1 MLVILNLLN
10 TPHFLLFTISIA
22 LVIKS
27 ILLYILIPQA
37 FKSPSTQKTCI
48 FLITVLIGSMA
59 GEVSWQFKLFR
70 YLFAP
75 IIPYSAIIFFIRIAW
90 ACLIIQYQSL
100 GLFLDSLTERKFQLN
115 LIQKSLLI
123 LSSTVAAYYI
133 YLAFFDTSLVNETER
148 SIALSTMSPFTAN
161 LEITVMRHTVLYI
174 LPILTLPNLF
184 LTIRRIRSKT
194 LPKILHHQLDVIIRY
209 LMVPYFIAELLIALN
224 FEFKALKL
232 YTNAIVGIS
241 ALLITYIVYY
251 CINRVMGMR
260 FLNFTN
266 HVESKHTFN
275 FVDDF
280 KIILEQ
286 LSVATTTQELTQ
298 ITGTFFKQ
306 AFNIPS
312 KKTNLYLRS
321 NLTNENLRS
330 TEIDTVVEEFCST
343 HNQNVCAFINQNKII
358 IFDELMFSNFYE
370 EDQTRTSIIHFLQ
383 KINADVFLPI
393 FEKER
398 IIAYIVIE
406 SNARPKHLYSNVERD
421 EMLVFASYLSN
432 IINLLQNRNLESLIL
447 QEKELKEELY
457 KKHQEINQYKESI
470 RSFLKNSKHKEI
482 GIIFYKYRRFIFANQ
497 TAKEMIKINVNTQEG
512 HPISRALKQV
522 ARQVEEY
529 KAPQTMMVKDVDG
542 SRLVISGVLN
552 LEQNNVILIISYP
565 DIADII
571 TKQINLLKDPTKWD
585 YLLYL
590 ETTKPG
596 QLINQLIPGTGE
608 TLLNFKIN
616 LLQTALSKKATLLET
631 AAEDLM
637 PMVELLHHVSMR
649 DNLHVIKLQGPTNP
663 FEMAAKLFGINPIY
677 GAQTPAQKPI
687 LEKLDGNG
695 TLFIQNVEYLD
706 KETQEYLAEFI
717 QYGYYRVFKS
727 DHKISANVR
736 IICSTNQNLQILMQE
751 GNFLPSLF
759 NEFKKCTI
767 CVPSLLELPDL
778 ELHEL
783 AQGYT
788 EQAIQTNDFKNL
800 LELSEKEKSKLI
812 GNRPV
817 SLQELKTKVQ
827 QILVQKSKK
836 NNIEQEIHFDPAYEI
851 TDPELV
857 QASRLGKYALRD
869 HKMMVMLWN
878 KFKNQNKI
886 AAFLGV
892 NRSSVNR
899 RCREYNLEM

>member
-1 MLVILNLLN
+1 MLVLFNLLN
-10 TPHFLLFTISIA
+10 TPHFLFCTILIA
-22 LVIKS
+22 LIIKAV
-27 ILLYILIPQA
+27 LLYLLIPQA

-59 GEVSWQFKLFR
+59 GELSWQFKLSR

-90 ACLIIQYQSL
+90 AFLIIQYQAL
-100 GLFLDSLTERKFQLN
+100 GLFLDSLTERKFSLN
-115 LIQKSLLI
+115 LLQKVLI
-123 LSSTVAAYYI
+123 LISGTVAAFYV
-133 YLAFFDTSLVNETER
+133 YLAFFDTELVDETER
-148 SIALSTMSPFTAN
+148 HIALSTMSPFTVN

-184 LTIRRIRSKT
+184 LTIGKLRSKL
-194 LPKILHHQLDVIIRY
+194 LPKILHHQLAVIIKY
-209 LMVPYFIAELLIALN
+209 LMIPYFIAELLVALN
-224 FEFKALKL
+224 FEFRALKV

-251 CINRVMGMR
+251 CIIRVMGMR

-266 HVESKHTFN
+266 HVQSKHSFN

-286 LSVATTTQELTQ
+286 LSFATTPQELAQ
-298 ITGTFFKQ
+298 ITSTFFKQ
-306 AFNIPS
+306 AFTIPLR
-312 KKTNLYLRS
+312 KVNLSLRN
-321 NLTNENLRS
+321 NLPKENLRS
-330 TEIDTVVEEFCST
+330 SEVDTIVEEFCST
-343 HNQNVCAFINQNKII
+343 HNQQVCNFILQHKILI
-358 IFDELMFSNFYE
+358 YDELMFSNFYE
-370 EDQTRTSIIHFLQ
+370 EDSIRSTIIEFLK

-393 FEKER
+393 FEKDR
-398 IIAYIVIE
+398 IIAYIIIE
-406 SNARPKHLYSNVERD
+406 SNARPSHLYSNIERD
-421 EMLVFASYLSN
+421 EMLVFASYISN
-432 IINLLQNRNLESLIL
+432 IINLLQNRNLEALIL

-457 KKHQEINQYKESI
+457 KKHQEIHQYKESI

-482 GIIFYKYRRFIFANQ
+482 GIIFYKYRKFIFANQ
-497 TAKEMIKINVNTQEG
+497 TAKEMVKINVNTHEG
-512 HPISRALKQV
+512 HPITRALKQI
-522 ARQVEEY
+522 AKQVEEY
-529 KAPQTMMVKDVDG
+529 KSPQTMMVKDLDG

-596 QLINQLIPGTGE
+596 QLINQLIPGSGE

-631 AAEDLM
+631 ASEDLM
-637 PMVELLHHVSMR
+637 PMVELLHHISMR
-649 DNLHVIKLQGPTNP
+649 DNLHVLKLQNVTSPLDI
-663 FEMAAKLFGINPIY
+663 AAKLFGVNPIY
-677 GAQTPAQKPI
+677 GSQYAQQKP
-687 LEKLDGNG
+687 LMEKLDGNG
-695 TLFIQNVEYLD
+695 TLFIQNIEYLD
-706 KETQEYLAEFI
+706 RETQEYLAEFI
-717 QYGYYRVFKS
+717 QYGYYRPYKS
-727 DHKISANVR
+727 EQKTAANVR
-736 IICSTNQNLQILMQE
+736 IICSTTQQLPVLVQE
-751 GNFLPSLF
+751 GSFMPNLF

-767 CVPSLLELPDL
+767 CVPSLLELSDL
-778 ELHEL
+778 EINEL
-783 AQGYT
+783 TQGFT

-800 LELSEKEKSKLI
+800 LELSDKEKLKLI

-836 NNIEQEIHFDPAYEI
+836 NNIEKEIHFDPAYEI
-851 TDPELV
+851 TDPELI

-869 HKMMVMLWN
+869 HKIMVMLWN

-886 AAFLGV
+886 ATFLGV

-899 RCREYNLEM
+899 RCREYNLEV

>member
-10 TPHFLLFTISIA
+10 TPHFLFCTISIA
-22 LVIKS
+22 LIIKS

-59 GEVSWQFKLFR
+59 GELSWQFKLSR

-90 ACLIIQYQSL
+90 AFLIVQYQSL
-100 GLFLDSLTERKFQLN
+100 GLFLDSLTERKFKLS
-115 LIQKSLLI
+115 LIQKLLLI
-123 LSSTVAAYYI
+123 STSIVAAYYI
-133 YLAFFDTSLVNETER
+133 YLALFDTELINETER
-148 SIALSTMSPFTAN
+148 HIALSTMSPFTAN

-184 LTIRRIRSKT
+184 LTIRKIRSNT
-194 LPKILHHQLDVIIRY
+194 LPKILHHQIAVIIKY
-209 LMVPYFIAELLIALN
+209 LMIPYFIAELLVALN

-232 YTNAIVGIS
+232 YTNATVGIS

-266 HVESKHTFN
+266 HVQSMHTFN

-286 LSVATTTQELTQ
+286 LSFATTTQELTQ
-298 ITGTFFKQ
+298 ITSTFFKQ
-306 AFNIPS
+306 AFNIPIR
-312 KKTNLYLRS
+312 KINLHLRS
-321 NLTNENLRS
+321 NLHKES
-330 TEIDTVVEEFCST
+330 THSNEIDTMVEEFCTT
-343 HNQNVCAFINQNKII
+343 HNQNVCHYINQHKII
-358 IFDELMFSNFYE
+358 IYDELMFSNFYE
-370 EDQTRTSIIHFLQ
+370 EDQIRTNILEFLK

-398 IIAYIVIE
+398 IIAFIIIE
-406 SNARPKHLYSNVERD
+406 SNARPAQLYSNVERD

-432 IINLLQNRNLESLIL
+432 IINLLVNRNLESLIL

-470 RSFLKNSKHKEI
+470 RSFLKNNKHKEI

-497 TAKEMIKINVNTQEG
+497 TAKEMIKININTQEG
-512 HPISRALKQV
+512 HPMSRALKQV

-529 KAPQTMMVKDVDG
+529 KSPQTMMAKDLDG

-571 TKQINLLKDPTKWD
+571 TKQIDLLKDPTKWD

-590 ETTKPG
+590 ETTRPG
-596 QLINQLIPGTGE
+596 QLINQLIPGNGE

-631 AAEDLM
+631 ASEDLM

-649 DNLHVIKLQGPTNP
+649 DNLYVLKLQNVTTPLDIAT
-663 FEMAAKLFGINPIY
+663 KLFGINPIF
-677 GAQTPAQKPI
+677 GATQSQQKPL
-687 LEKLDGNG
+687 LERLDGNG
-695 TLFIQNVEYLD
+695 TLFIQNIEYLD
-706 KETQEYLAEFI
+706 RETQEYLAEFI
-717 QYGYYRVFKS
+717 QYGYYRPYKS
-727 DHKISANVR
+727 EQKIPANVR
-736 IICSTNQNLQILMQE
+736 IICSTTQQLPVLVQE
-751 GNFLPSLF
+751 GSFMPNLF

-767 CVPSLLELPDL
+767 CMPSLLELSDI

-783 AQGYT
+783 TQGFT
-788 EQAIQTNDFKNL
+788 EQAIQNNDFKNL

-851 TDPELV
+851 TDPELI
-857 QASRLGKYALRD
+857 QASRLGRYALRD

-878 KFKNQNKI
+878 KFRNQNKI

>member
-1 MLVILNLLN
+1 MLVIFNLLN
-10 TPHFLLFTISIA
+10 TPHFLFCTILIA
-22 LVIKS
+22 LIIKAV
-27 ILLYILIPQA
+27 LLYLLIPQA

-59 GEVSWQFKLFR
+59 GELSWQFKLSR

-75 IIPYSAIIFFIRIAW
+75 IIPYSAIIFFIRVAW
-90 ACLIIQYQSL
+90 AFLIIQYQAL
-100 GLFLDSLTERKFQLN
+100 GLFLDSLTERKFTLN
-115 LIQKSLLI
+115 LLQKLLLLI
-123 LSSTVAAYYI
+123 SSTVAAYYV
-133 YLAFFDTSLVNETER
+133 YLAFFDTELVDETER
-148 SIALSTMSPFTAN
+148 HIALSTMSPFTVN

-184 LTIRRIRSKT
+184 LTIGKLRSKL
-194 LPKILHHQLDVIIRY
+194 LPKILHHQLAVIIKY
-209 LMVPYFIAELLIALN
+209 LMIPYFIAELLVALN
-224 FEFKALKL
+224 FEFRALKV

-266 HVESKHTFN
+266 HVQSKHSFN

-286 LSVATTTQELTQ
+286 LSFATTPQELTQ
-298 ITGTFFKQ
+298 ITSTFFKQ
-306 AFNIPS
+306 AFNIPLR
-312 KKTNLYLRS
+312 KVNLYLRNS
-321 NLTNENLRS
+321 LPKEYIRS
-330 TEIDTVVEEFCST
+330 SEIDTVVEEFCST
-343 HNQNVCAFINQNKII
+343 HNHQVCNFITQNKILI
-358 IFDELMFSNFYE
+358 YDELMFSNFYE
-370 EDQTRTSIIHFLQ
+370 EDPIRTNIIEFLR

-398 IIAYIVIE
+398 IIAFIIIE
-406 SNARPKHLYSNVERD
+406 ANARPTHLYSNVERD
-421 EMLVFASYLSN
+421 EMLVFASYISN
-432 IINLLQNRNLESLIL
+432 IINLLQNRNLEALIL

-482 GIIFYKYRRFIFANQ
+482 GIIFYKYRKFIFANQ
-497 TAKEMIKINVNTQEG
+497 TAKEMVKINVNTHEG
-512 HPISRALKQV
+512 HPISRALKQI
-522 ARQVEEY
+522 AKQVEEY
-529 KAPQTMMVKDVDG
+529 KSPQTMMVKNLDG

-596 QLINQLIPGTGE
+596 QLINQLIPGSGE

-631 AAEDLM
+631 ATEDLM
-637 PMVELLHHVSMR
+637 PMVELLHHISMR
-649 DNLHVIKLQGPTNP
+649 DNLHVLKLQSVTSPLDI
-663 FEMAAKLFGINPIY
+663 AAKLFGVNPIY
-677 GAQTPAQKPI
+677 GSAYAQQKP
-687 LEKLDGNG
+687 LMEKLDGNG
-695 TLFIQNVEYLD
+695 TLFIQNIEYLD
-706 KETQEYLAEFI
+706 RETQEYLAEFI
-717 QYGYYRVFKS
+717 QYGYYRPYKS
-727 DHKISANVR
+727 EQKTAANVR
-736 IICSTNQNLQILMQE
+736 IICSTTQQLPVLVQE
-751 GNFLPSLF
+751 GSFMPSLF

-767 CVPSLLELPDL
+767 CVPSLLELSDL
-778 ELHEL
+778 EISEL
-783 AQGYT
+783 TQGFT

-800 LELSEKEKSKLI
+800 LELSDKEKLKLI

-836 NNIEQEIHFDPAYEI
+836 NNIEKEIHFDPAYEI
-851 TDPELV
+851 TDPELI

-869 HKMMVMLWN
+869 HKIMVMLWN

-886 AAFLGV
+886 ATFLGV

-899 RCREYNLEM
+899 RCREYNLEG

>member
-1 MLVILNLLN
+1 MLSMLNLFN
-10 TPHFLLFTISIA
+10 TPQFLFFTISIS
-22 LVIKS
+22 LIIKS
-27 ILLYILIPQA
+27 ILLYILVPQT
-37 FKSPSTQKTCI
+37 FKSPSTQKTCL
-48 FLITVLIGSMA
+48 FLITVLVGSMA
-59 GEVSWQFKLFR
+59 GEISWQIKLSR

-75 IIPYSAIIFFIRIAW
+75 IIPYAAIIFFIRIAW
-90 ACLIIQYQSL
+90 AFLIIQYQAL
-100 GLFLDSLTERKFQLN
+100 GLFLDSLTQRHYALKLV
-115 LIQKSLLI
+115 QKLLLI
-123 LSSTVAAYYI
+123 MSSAVAMYYI
-133 YLAFFDTSLVNETER
+133 YLAFFDTEVISETDR
-148 SIALSTMSPFTAN
+148 FVALSTLSPFTNN

-184 LTIRRIRSKT
+184 LTIKKIRSGT
-194 LPKILHHQLDVIIRY
+194 LPKVLRHQLAIIIKY
-209 LMVPYFIAELLIALN
+209 LMIPYFITELLIALN

-232 YTNAIVGIS
+232 YTNAIVGVS

-260 FLNFTN
+260 FLNFTS
-266 HVESKHTFN
+266 HVESKHAFN

-286 LSVATTTQELTQ
+286 LSFATTTPELAQ

-306 AFNIPS
+306 AFDIP
-312 KKTNLYLRS
+312 LRKVS
-321 NLTNENLRS
+321 LQLRNTLAKENP
-330 TEIDTVVEEFCST
+330 VEEFFST
-343 HNQNVCAFINQNKII
+343 HAQEVCAYINQHKII
-358 IFDELMFSNFYE
+358 IYDELVFSNFYE
-370 EDQTRTSIIHFLQ
+370 DDATRSVIINFLK
-383 KINADVFLPI
+383 KINADIFLPI

-398 IIAYIVIE
+398 IIAYIIVE
-406 SNARPKHLYSNVERD
+406 SNARPAQLYSNVERD

-432 IINLLQNRNLESLIL
+432 IINLLQNRNLETLIV
-447 QEKELKEELY
+447 QEKELKEELHR
-457 KKHQEINQYKESI
+457 KHQEINQYKESI

-497 TAKEMIKINVNTQEG
+497 TAKEMIKINLNTQEG

-529 KAPQTMMVKDVDG
+529 KSPQTMMVKNLDG
-542 SRLVISGVLN
+542 ARLVISGVLN
-552 LEQNNVILIISYP
+552 LEQNNVILIISHP
-565 DIADII
+565 DIVDII

-631 AAEDLM
+631 AHEDLM
-637 PMVELLHHVSMR
+637 PMVELLHHISMR
-649 DNLHVIKLQGPTNP
+649 DTLHVLPLQSVTNAFDIAP
-663 FEMAAKLFGINPIY
+663 KLFGINPIF
-677 GAQTPAQKPI
+677 GMNAAAQKPI

-695 TLFIQNVEYLD
+695 TLFIQNVEHLD

-727 DHKISANVR
+727 EHKVAANVR
-736 IICSTNQNLQILMQE
+736 IICSTNQPLQTLVQE
-751 GNFLPSLF
+751 GAFLPALF
-759 NEFKKCTI
+759 NELKKCAL
-767 CVPSLLELPDL
+767 CVPSLHELPDL
-778 ELHEL
+778 ELNEL

-788 EQAIQTNDFKNL
+788 EQAIQSNDFKNL
-800 LELSEKEKSKLI
+800 LELSEKEKLKLI

-827 QILVQKSKK
+827 QILVHKSKK

-851 TDPELV
+851 TDPELI

-878 KFKNQNKI
+878 KFRNQNKI

-899 RCREYNLEM
+899 RCREYNLEI

>member
-1 MLVILNLLN
+1 MFTLLN
-10 TPHFLLFTISIA
+10 TPQFLFIT
-22 LVIKS
+22 
-27 ILLYILIPQA
+27 ILLSLFIKAILICLFIPRT
-37 FKSPSTQKTCI
+37 FKMPSTQKTCL
-48 FLITVLIGSMA
+48 FLIFVLMGSMV
-59 GEVSWQFKLFR
+59 GELAWGIKLSR
-70 YLFAP
+70 LLFIP
-75 IIPYSAIIFFIRIAW
+75 IIPYSVIIFCIRIAW
-90 ACLIIQYQSL
+90 AFLVVQYQAL
-100 GLFLDSLTERKFQLN
+100 NLFLDSLTEQKYSLN
-115 LIQKSLLI
+115 LWQKFCILI
-123 LSSTVAAYYI
+123 SFLVSCCYTYV
-133 YLAFFDTSLVNETER
+133 AFFDSSLTDENER
-148 SIALSTMSPFTAN
+148 HIALAEQTLSSSF
-161 LEITVMRHTVLYI
+161 EIMVMRYTVWYI
-174 LPILTLPNLF
+174 LPLLTLPNLY
-184 LTIRRIRSKT
+184 LTIRKLRAHT
-194 LPKILHHQLDVIIRY
+194 LPKILHHQLAVIIKY
-209 LMVPYFIAELLIALN
+209 LMIPYFIAELLVALN

-232 YTNAIVGIS
+232 YSNAIVGIS

-251 CINRVMGMR
+251 CIHRVMGMR

-266 HVESKHTFN
+266 HVQSKHTFN

-286 LSVATTTQELTQ
+286 LSFATTSQELTQ
-298 ITGTFFKQ
+298 ITCTFFKQ
-306 AFNIPS
+306 AFNIPVR
-312 KKTNLYLRS
+312 KVNLYLRNS
-321 NLTNENLRS
+321 LNKEILRS
-330 TEIDTVVEEFCST
+330 SEIDTLVEEFCTT
-343 HNQNVCAFINQNKII
+343 HNQNVCHYINQHKII
-358 IFDELMFSNFYE
+358 IYDELMFSNFYE
-370 EDQTRTSIIHFLQ
+370 EDQIRTNILEFLK

-398 IIAYIVIE
+398 IIAFIIIE
-406 SNARPKHLYSNVERD
+406 SNARPAQLYSNVERD

-432 IINLLQNRNLESLIL
+432 IINLLVNRNLESLIL

-470 RSFLKNSKHKEI
+470 RSFLKNNKHKEI

-497 TAKEMIKINVNTQEG
+497 TAKEMIKININTQEG

-529 KAPQTMMVKDVDG
+529 KSPQTMMAKDLDG

-590 ETTKPG
+590 ETTRPG
-596 QLINQLIPGTGE
+596 QLINQLIPGNGE

-631 AAEDLM
+631 ASEDLM

-649 DNLHVIKLQGPTNP
+649 DNLYVLKLQNVTTP
-663 FEMAAKLFGINPIY
+663 FDIATKLFGINPLF
-677 GAQTPAQKPI
+677 GATQSQQKPL
-687 LEKLDGNG
+687 LERLDGNG
-695 TLFIQNVEYLD
+695 TLFIQNIEYLD
-706 KETQEYLAEFI
+706 RETQEYLAEFI
-717 QYGYYRVFKS
+717 QYGYYRPYKS
-727 DHKISANVR
+727 EQKIAANVR
-736 IICSTNQNLQILMQE
+736 IICSTSQQLPVLVQE
-751 GNFLPSLF
+751 GSFMPNLF

-767 CVPSLLELPDL
+767 CVPSLLELSDI

-783 AQGYT
+783 TQGFT
-788 EQAIQTNDFKNL
+788 EQAIQNNDFKNL

-851 TDPELV
+851 TDPELI
-857 QASRLGKYALRD
+857 QASRLGRYALRD

-878 KFKNQNKI
+878 KFRNQNKI